1 MKFHNKKIRRCS
13 RSGGSNFNV
22 HSFQRL
28 EDRRLL
34 ATFTVTNTV
43 DEVVMAAGDSPGSL
57 RQAIFDA
64 NALAGAD
71 TITFD
76 SSVFTGG
83 DSSLIRLTS
92 GELEITESLT
102 IDASSGIDVTITGDA
117 NGDDVTLAGNITDV
131 SASFGETEGAA
142 DDLLDDNS
150 RVLNFSSTGD
160 LTLESLAITGGHTR
174 GRNADGGGIRTVNN
188 ISLINS
194 TVSGNSSGEYGGG
207 IYAQLGNV
215 TLTNSTV
222 SRNATTDDYSRGGG
236 INARRGNVTL
246 TNSTVSENLA
256 TSGGGIFASFGNMTL
271 TGNVTLINSTVSGNL
286 THRGFEGSGGGIN
299 ARSVTLTDSTVSGNS
314 NNNYYRPRGGGI
326 FASDV
331 TLTNSMVSENTVTA
345 EYGSGGGIYSQ
356 DVTAINS
363 TISGNSAFFGGGGI
377 RSEGTLT
384 LSNSTISG
392 NSTLSGGGG
401 GIGIVYANDSVVTVT
416 NSTISGNSSSSRAGA
431 IAFFE
436 GGLLTVHNSIIAG
449 NSARIGNNN
458 FFGTDTFNLE
468 NSIIDDTTGTTL
480 PVGNGNLLDVDFTT
494 VLETEVV
501 DGVTVP
507 LLSDNGGPVET
518 IALLAGS
525 PAIDAGDNALA
536 VDATGNPLTTDQR
549 GDGFARFLD
558 GDGDGTVT
566 VDIGAFEAEAMLP
579 AANITVINTNALGPG
594 SLAQAIIDA
603 NNNAGADTII
613 FDTSVFTGGDASLIR
628 LTNGELEITDSLT
641 IDASSGVDV
650 TITGDANGDDI
661 TLSGNITDVSASLSD
676 TGALLDDNSRVLNFS
691 SSTGDLTLVGLTITG
706 GRTSESGADGGGISS
721 VGDVILINS
730 TVSGNVSGA
739 DGGGIS
745 SDGDVTLTNSSVS
758 GNSAGQRGGGIRA
771 YRDVTLTDSE
781 VSENLSSG
789 YSVIGGGIFASR
801 DVTLSNSTVSENE
814 VRTTNLFSSGGGIFG
829 GRGVTVTNS
838 TVSGNTARFGGG
850 GIRSSGVVT
859 LSNSTVSG
867 NTTTSGGGGGIAIL
881 DNSTFSGNLTTGAG
895 GIPIL
900 DATDSVVTFSNSTV
914 SGNSSSS
921 RGGAIAFFEDDGLAS
936 LTIHNSV
943 VAGNSARIGNNN
955 FTFQG
960 PNTFIVENSII
971 DDTTDTTL
979 TAGNGNQ
986 LDVDFATVLET
997 EVVDGVTVPLLTDN
1011 GGPVETI
1018 ALLAGS
1024 PAIDAGNNSL
1034 AVDSAGDPL
1043 ATDQRGDDFERF
1055 IDGDNN
1061 GAATVDIGAFEFGSS
1076 FLLGDVNQDGAVDF
1090 LDISPFI
1097 GVLAAS
1103 GSQAEAD
1110 VNQDGV
1116 VNFLDIS
1123 PFIVLLSSQ
1132 GSGSSAAFSA
1142 SLEPAND
1149 EPVAQ
1154 LSVSS
1159 SNSSRRI
1166 SEGISVQLVQSPSE
1180 PLLSSSDVTGT
1191 ELRAG
1196 ISGPSPLAFVS
1207 GSQVQGADDD
1217 LRDLRIEP
1225 PVSNSDLAEVPNNT
1239 GNESSSQPDAFAIPA
1254 NGPTSSSDLFD
1265 ARPDLLDGLA
1275 DPQLDDVLAGLLV

>member
-160 LTLESLAITGGHTR
+160 LTLESLTITGGHTR

-194 TVSGNSSGEYGGG
+194 TVSGNSSRGGSDGGG

-246 TNSTVSENLA
+246 TNSTVSENSA

-286 THRGFEGSGGGIN
+286 AQGFEGAGGGIN
-299 ARSVTLTDSTVSGNS
+299 ARRVTLTDSTVSGNS
-314 NNNYYRPRGGGI
+314 NNNFLRPRGGGI

-458 FFGTDTFNLE
+458 FFGTDTF
-468 NSIIDDTTGTTL
+468 
-480 PVGNGNLLDVDFTT
+480 
-494 VLETEVV
+494 
-501 DGVTVP
+501 
-507 LLSDNGGPVET
+507 
-518 IALLAGS
+518 
-525 PAIDAGDNALA
+525 
-536 VDATGNPLTTDQR
+536 
-549 GDGFARFLD
+549 
-558 GDGDGTVT
+558 
-566 VDIGAFEAEAMLP
+566 
-579 AANITVINTNALGPG
+579 
-594 SLAQAIIDA
+594 
-603 NNNAGADTII
+603 
-613 FDTSVFTGGDASLIR
+613 
-628 LTNGELEITDSLT
+628 
-641 IDASSGVDV
+641 
-650 TITGDANGDDI
+650 
-661 TLSGNITDVSASLSD
+661 
-676 TGALLDDNSRVLNFS
+676 
-691 SSTGDLTLVGLTITG
+691 
-706 GRTSESGADGGGISS
+706 
-721 VGDVILINS
+721 IL
-730 TVSGNVSGA
+730 
-739 DGGGIS
+739 
-745 SDGDVTLTNSSVS
+745 
-758 GNSAGQRGGGIRA
+758 
-771 YRDVTLTDSE
+771 
-781 VSENLSSG
+781 
-789 YSVIGGGIFASR
+789 
-801 DVTLSNSTVSENE
+801 
-814 VRTTNLFSSGGGIFG
+814 
-829 GRGVTVTNS
+829 
-838 TVSGNTARFGGG
+838 
-850 GIRSSGVVT
+850 
-859 LSNSTVSG
+859 
-867 NTTTSGGGGGIAIL
+867 
-881 DNSTFSGNLTTGAG
+881 
-895 GIPIL
+895 
-900 DATDSVVTFSNSTV
+900 
-914 SGNSSSS
+914 
-921 RGGAIAFFEDDGLAS
+921 
-936 LTIHNSV
+936 
-943 VAGNSARIGNNN
+943 
-955 FTFQG
+955 
-960 PNTFIVENSII
+960 ENSII

-1043 ATDQRGDDFERF
+1043 ATDQRGDDFGRF